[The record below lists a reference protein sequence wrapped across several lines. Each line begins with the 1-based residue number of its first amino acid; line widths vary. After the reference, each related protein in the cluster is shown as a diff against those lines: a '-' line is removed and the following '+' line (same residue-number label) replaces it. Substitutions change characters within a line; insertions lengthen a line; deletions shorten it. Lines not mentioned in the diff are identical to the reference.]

1 VRFRNIVKLAAV
13 PLIASLA
20 GCPKPPVHVESTPP
34 PISTPTPLPTPPPPP
49 PTPYVPNKKI
59 EVGKIFNGMQLRT
72 TLQTEWGTTATKDRG
87 EAGSYTADIQ
97 IHVKVPK
104 PHHDLAELSHLN
116 SQLPTVLPQL
126 PILLDTGRIS
136 PFYDDLYRLKV
147 TALQQ
152 SLMHLDNMLSRHNFY
167 DCETLLEFEHPV
179 SKRRALL
186 LQADMDTD
194 NDGSDSDRVADVDGS
209 SATFA
214 PFTSYKWPK
223 KTAQQNS
230 FIMPRTVKLR
240 QVEQELAIPGLS
252 ATRQQQLRNS
262 RAELKTEISDLQKYS
277 YLLGGADPYVVLP
290 GSMFGKKL
298 GQYAPAVGDYCVVIY
313 ENVLY
318 PAVIGDV
325 GPNDIVGEASLRIC
339 RQINARADPNNRPVN
354 DLKATYLIF
363 PGSADKPFD
372 VPDLDKWRTRCDAL
386 LKDLGGYQGTLFA
399 WEDLTKPKP
408 PPATPAPAPAPATPA
423 PAGPTTP
430 APTGATPAG
439 TTPAPKV
446 SPATPGVTPK
456 PAAASATP
464 ATTPKPV
471 APPPAV
477 PPKSAAPA
485 VTPAPTTPAPAPPSP
500 QAAHP

>member
-1 VRFRNIVKLAAV
+1 
-13 PLIASLA
+13 
-20 GCPKPPVHVESTPP
+20 
-34 PISTPTPLPTPPPPP
+34 
-49 PTPYVPNKKI
+49 
-59 EVGKIFNGMQLRT
+59 
-72 TLQTEWGTTATKDRG
+72 
-87 EAGSYTADIQ
+87 
-97 IHVKVPK
+97 
-104 PHHDLAELSHLN
+104 
-116 SQLPTVLPQL
+116 
-126 PILLDTGRIS
+126 
-136 PFYDDLYRLKV
+136 
-147 TALQQ
+147 
-152 SLMHLDNMLSRHNFY
+152 
-167 DCETLLEFEHPV
+167 
-179 SKRRALL
+179 
-186 LQADMDTD
+186 
-194 NDGSDSDRVADVDGS
+194 
-209 SATFA
+209 
-214 PFTSYKWPK
+214 
-223 KTAQQNS
+223 
-230 FIMPRTVKLR
+230 MPRTVKLR

-363 PGSADKPFD
+363 PGSADRPFD

-408 PPATPAPAPAPATPA
+408 PPATPAPAPAPAPATPA
-423 PAGPTTP
+423 PAGPATP

-439 TTPAPKV
+439 TTPPPKV

-464 ATTPKPV
+464 ATTPKP
-471 APPPAV
+471 AATTPAV
-477 PPKSAAPA
+477 LPKGAAPA
-485 VTPAPTTPAPAPPSP
+485 VTPAPTTPAPASTPTSSFYHGLNGGTPVWCQPRDPGP
-500 QAAHP
+500 QSGWNG